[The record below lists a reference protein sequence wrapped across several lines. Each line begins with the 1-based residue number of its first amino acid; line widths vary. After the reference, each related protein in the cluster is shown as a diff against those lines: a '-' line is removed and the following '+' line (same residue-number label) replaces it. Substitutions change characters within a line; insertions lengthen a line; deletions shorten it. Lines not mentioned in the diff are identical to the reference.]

1 MSGATYRISDVTLSS
16 DIALPELPEVVEPAD
31 WSFVVARRKLISSRP
46 AWFHYWRTPG
56 ETRSLSFA
64 RHEGGY
70 LLRFHGRAD
79 FAIDLARRS
88 IVGWRRPPATLTT
101 LRHML
106 LDQIMPLVLSRDR
119 LVLHA
124 SAVVTPSGA
133 AAFVGFTGSGKSTLG
148 AALATAGFPLLTDD
162 CLVIERSRRG
172 FLARPL
178 YLGARLWPDS
188 IRAVGARRGRSGPL
202 GDHTRK
208 RRLDATRLAC
218 RSEAMPLRRLFIL
231 ERPDQR
237 SPRADLVLT
246 RARGAEAYP
255 GSAIAPAFAAS
266 LDLRGR
272 RRHDPTERPA
282 HTGRASRARHP
293 AEYCRALS
301 ARKSRA
307 CPCREASRPR
317 RDYSVDRST
326 K

>member
-246 RARGAEAYP
+246 RALGAEALVSLLSCTFLLDIADLSAVRRTFELQSRLVGALPIHRLAYP
-255 GSAIAPAFAAS
+255 WRLSRLHQTRDAIA
-266 LDLRGR
+266 DLLA
-272 RRHDPTERPA
+272 ERA
-282 HTGRASRARHP
+282 GS
-293 AEYCRALS
+293 
-301 ARKSRA
+301 
-307 CPCREASRPR
+307 
-317 RDYSVDRST
+317 
-326 K
+326 